1 MATVAELE
9 KRIEKLEGEMTKLKI
24 KNLQLSGLKVGDYF
38 ELAGLKWRILDKT
51 EKGYH
56 CLAEFLSDKKP
67 FAKGTNNWTESSLR
81 EWLNEEILPELEKAV
96 GENNL
101 IEFERNLL
109 SLDGRAEYGK
119 CKDKVSLLT
128 VDEYRKYRELIPNT
142 DKWWWLITP
151 WSTKEN
157 KTTEIVAVCTPS
169 GYVYYYDCNHLFG
182 GLRPFC
188 IFSSAIFE
196 SEE

>member
-9 KRIEKLEGEMTKLKI
+9 KRIKKLEGEMTKLKI
-24 KNLQLSGLKVGDYF
+24 KNLKLSGLKVGDYF

-56 CLAEFLSDKKP
+56 CLAEFLSDKKT
-67 FAKGTNNWTESSLR
+67 FAEGTNNWTESSLR
-81 EWLNEEILPELEKAV
+81 EWLNKEILPELEKAV

-109 SLDGRAEYGK
+109 SLDGRTEYGK

-157 KTTEIVAVCTPS
+157 KTTEIVAVCDPS
-169 GYVYYYDCNHLFG
+169 GFVSYYYCYGRLG
-182 GLRPFC
+182 VRPFC